1 MDNRSMEM
9 ILTTAFG
16 IFALILIL
24 LVAIPYFMGVSAD
37 IKYYKMEIK
46 RSTSEK
52 SKKYWKR
59 KLRRFILEQIP
70 LANLFIR
77 KRK

>member
-1 MDNRSMEM
+1 METI
-9 ILTTAFG
+9 ILFGVGAF
-16 IFALILIL
+16 FLMLCL
-24 LVAIPYFMGVSAD
+24 LAFIPYIMGVSAD

-52 SKKYWKR
+52 TRNYWKR
-59 KLRRFILEQIP
+59 KLRRFILKQIP
-70 LANLFIR
+70 IVNLFIKG